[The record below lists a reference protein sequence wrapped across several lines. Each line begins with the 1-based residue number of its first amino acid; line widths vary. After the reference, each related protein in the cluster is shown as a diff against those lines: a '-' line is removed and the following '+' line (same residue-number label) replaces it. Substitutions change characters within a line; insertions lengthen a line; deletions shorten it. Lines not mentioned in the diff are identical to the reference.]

1 MPRGDPHA
9 PLTGGT
15 GCFGLRYEYGM
26 SQSVWW
32 EIETPTPEASQQFH
46 GHLWGWTLERAFADT
61 ELGAEYWMPVTV
73 PVSRGGW

>member
-1 MPRGDPHA
+1 
-9 PLTGGT
+9 
-15 GCFGLRYEYGM
+15 M
-26 SQSVWW
+26 SQIVWW